1 MFSNLNLL
9 CASYEQDGLW
19 FTLSVQPH
27 LLCLPTAC
35 PCLFGNPEQLLVPA
49 LLYLSSPAHTLHFFF
64 FLMFISHLLA
74 LGPRCRTG
82 FSLAA
87 VHKLLAVVASGCSAW
102 MPRCP
107 GFGRYALDRRLS
119 SCGTWAESP
128 CSMRELPSQGSNPWL
143 LHSQADAHPAG
154 HQGSRTLSVSSGLP
168 TVPHTRLSVRTVI
181 GCQRSCF
188 SAPVIVL
195 THLHGA
201 DRVIIF
207 RFSPH

>member
-1 MFSNLNLL
+1 MVCDSPSLSSLISRVFPLL
-9 CASYEQDGLW
+9 ALVSSV
-19 FTLSVQPH
+19 TLSNFWCPLSYTSH
-27 LLCLPTAC
+27 LLPT
-35 PCLFGNPEQLLVPA
+35 
-49 LLYLSSPAHTLHFFF
+49 LS
-64 FLMFISHLLA
+64 ISSSSFNVYQSLA

-87 VHKLLAVVASGCSAW
+87 VHKLLAVVASGCSAR

-107 GFGRYALDRRLS
+107 GFGRYALDHRLS
-119 SCGTWAESP
+119 SCGVWAQSP
-128 CSMRELPSQGSNPWL
+128 CSVWELPSQGSNPWL

-154 HQGSRTLSVSSGLP
+154 HRGSRTLSVSSGLP
-168 TVPHTRLSVRTVI
+168 TVPHTRLSVLTAI
-181 GCQRSCF
+181 GCQRSCS

-201 DRVIIF
+201 DHVIIF